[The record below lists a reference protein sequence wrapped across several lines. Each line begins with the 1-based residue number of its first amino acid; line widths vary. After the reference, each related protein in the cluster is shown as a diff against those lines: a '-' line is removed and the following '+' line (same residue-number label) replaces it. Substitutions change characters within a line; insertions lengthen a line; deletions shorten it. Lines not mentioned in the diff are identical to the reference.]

1 MSRRAMTPSAQ
12 RLLTALG
19 MPWVEV
25 DGVLTDDLL
34 GSSPGEVMWN
44 GKTLF
49 VDPGAEEWHVFH
61 EAAHHVVCFQLR
73 AGDLHKKN
81 WGFEEDFGDTDRAVD
96 EEARAAE
103 FTVALLRK
111 YRRPYLT
118 AAWQMSLLESMKLPW
133 RVYYLNDLTRHD
145 KAKARAH
152 AIYNY
157 AHRLRP
163 TWDAYKHLVDLVD
176 RGEVP

>member
-81 WGFEEDFGDTDRAVD
+81 WGFEEDYGATDFAVD
-96 EEARAAE
+96 EEAKGCG
-103 FTVALLRK
+103 VH
-111 YRRPYLT
+111 RRHPL
-118 AAWQMSLLESMKLPW
+118 
-133 RVYYLNDLTRHD
+133 
-145 KAKARAH
+145 
-152 AIYNY
+152 
-157 AHRLRP
+157 
-163 TWDAYKHLVDLVD
+163 
-176 RGEVP
+176 EVPQALPVRRLADGPPGEHETASARLLPQRPDPAR